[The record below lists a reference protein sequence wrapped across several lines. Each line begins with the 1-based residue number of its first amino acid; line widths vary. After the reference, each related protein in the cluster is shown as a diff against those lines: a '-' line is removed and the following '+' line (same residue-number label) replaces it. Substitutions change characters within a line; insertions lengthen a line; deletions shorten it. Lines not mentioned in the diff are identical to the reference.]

1 MRKTVS
7 MLLVVVA
14 AASTLSLHESAAQS
28 RGDKGGRTG
37 GGSITH
43 GGSGENRENYRYQ
56 RFCMPNVDGS
66 GRLYSDDM
74 SGWRRVSSCNGYQL
88 VQ

>member
-1 MRKTVS
+1 MRKAVS

-14 AASTLSLHESAAQS
+14 AASTLSRHEAAAQS
-28 RGDKGGRTG
+28 RGDKGGRT

-74 SGWRRVSSCNGYQL
+74 SGWRRVSSCNGYQ
-88 VQ
+88 

>member
-14 AASTLSLHESAAQS
+14 AASTVSLHEAAAQS

-43 GGSGENRENYRYQ
+43 GGDCLHAQLIHVLRGLR
-56 RFCMPNVDGS
+56 C
-66 GRLYSDDM
+66 
-74 SGWRRVSSCNGYQL
+74 SCS
-88 VQ
+88 